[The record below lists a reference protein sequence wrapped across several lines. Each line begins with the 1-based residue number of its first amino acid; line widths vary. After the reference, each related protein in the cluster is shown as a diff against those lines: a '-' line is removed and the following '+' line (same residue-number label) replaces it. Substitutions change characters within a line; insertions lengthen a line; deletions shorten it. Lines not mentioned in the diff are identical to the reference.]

1 MNIKDISC
9 IFYDFDGVMTDNRVL
24 VDQNGMEYVYVNRS
38 DGLGVAALKAA
49 GVTQVIISTEVN
61 PVVERRAEK
70 LGIPVVHGVKDKGE
84 TVKNYCAEHGIDA
97 SRAVFMG
104 NDINDIP
111 AFMAVG
117 FKVCPADAE
126 PEVKDKA
133 DWISSCKGGYG
144 AVRDLYREL
153 SKEEENK

>member
-49 GVTQVIISTEVN
+49 GVTQVIISTE
-61 PVVERRAEK
+61 
-70 LGIPVVHGVKDKGE
+70 
-84 TVKNYCAEHGIDA
+84 
-97 SRAVFMG
+97 
-104 NDINDIP
+104 
-111 AFMAVG
+111 
-117 FKVCPADAE
+117 DAE
-126 PEVKDKA
+126 PEVKSKA

>member
-84 TVKNYCAEHGIDA
+84 TVRDYCAEHGIDA

-111 AFMAVG
+111 AFMEVG
-117 FKVCPADAE
+117 FKACPADAE